1 MNLQMTARQIS
12 GVPGRRCV
20 ELQAS
25 RVGAARKP
33 PSGPCSLACVA
44 FGITDAQDELDGGI
58 EEVKGEEAKEEG
70 AQHRVEEGTA
80 FLG

>member
-1 MNLQMTARQIS
+1 MMCQT
-12 GVPGRRCV
+12 
-20 ELQAS
+20 S
-25 RVGAARKP
+25 RVGAVRKP
-33 PSGPCSLACVA
+33 PSGPCGLTYIA

-70 AQHRVEEGTA
+70 AQHHMEEEEGTA